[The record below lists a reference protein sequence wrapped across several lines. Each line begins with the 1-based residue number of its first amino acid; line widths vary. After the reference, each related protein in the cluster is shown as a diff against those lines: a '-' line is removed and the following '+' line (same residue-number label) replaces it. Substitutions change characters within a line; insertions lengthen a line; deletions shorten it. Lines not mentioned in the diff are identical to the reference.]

1 MTRLGMDDDAVRTLA
16 GRLDEQAKT
25 IAGLVGQV
33 EGVVVRIRVGWR
45 GQDADS
51 FVGQWHNQLRPAM
64 QRAQDS
70 ISGLAQSARNNAAAQ
85 ERISAVLSTPTGH
98 PAQTGTVMHAGS
110 ASMSI
115 AAGYA
120 AAFKLATPP
129 GTVLGDDG
137 QCVQVFTDYNVNFV
151 HGQPVGVGANHG
163 AREFYERFD
172 SLPGLGQY
180 YDKVP
185 PTTLPQAG
193 DVVVW
198 GAQVGGGYG
207 HIAVCTASTG
217 TSFEVVEQNNPEGAP
232 VRDTTYTSMSNVIG
246 YLRPKQPS

>member
-33 EGVVVRIRVGWR
+33 EGVLSRMHVSWR

-51 FVGQWHNQLRPAM
+51 FVGRWQNQLRPAM
-64 QRAQDS
+64 QRAQES

-85 ERISAVLSTPTGH
+85 ERTSAVVGAPGGV
-98 PAQTGTVMHAGS
+98 AGHAGAAAHVNS
-110 ASMSI
+110 SSTSI
-115 AAGYA
+115 GAGYA
-120 AAFKLATPP
+120 AAFKLATPA
-129 GTVLGDDG
+129 GTVLGNDG
-137 QCVQVFTDYNVNFV
+137 QCVQVFTDYNLNFV

-172 SLPGLGQY
+172 SLPALGRY

-198 GAQVGGGYG
+198 GSQVGGGFG
-207 HIAVCTASTG
+207 HIAVCTGSTG
-217 TSFEVVEQNNPEGAP
+217 SSFEVVEQNNPEGAP